1 MKSYKKA
8 ASAFMAAAMA
18 ATMLAGCGSKTA
30 DTQTTAQETLPQ
42 SASGEFSYP
51 ISSDEVLT
59 YWCALN
65 QNVSANYSNL
75 GETPFARELM
85 KETGVTIDFQ
95 HPPAN
100 QGKEQFSL
108 LLADGSLPDL
118 MEYAWMN
125 YPGGPEKAIQDGNIM
140 RYLPMLPYEYEVR
153 FYEELDENIFLMKLI
168 PGIRPRVLQSIFEN
182 YDCIIVES
190 FGVGGIPQS
199 IAEEFYR
206 LCQEHPD
213 KLVVMATQVAH
224 EGSDMTVYEVGH
236 NMKEY

>member
-59 YWCALN
+59 YWCELN

-140 RYLPMLPYEYEVR
+140 ALNEVFEKYCPNVMKYLEENPDVDKMIKTDDGHYYVFPFVRGDEALCHTIGPMLREDWL
-153 FYEELDENIFLMKLI
+153 EELGLEVPTTIDEWHTVLTAFKEKKGPLHRLHGNI
-168 PGIRPRVLQSIFEN
+168 PWRP
-182 YDCIIVES
+182 
-190 FGVGGIPQS
+190 
-199 IAEEFYR
+199 
-206 LCQEHPD
+206 
-213 KLVVMATQVAH
+213 
-224 EGSDMTVYEVGH
+224 
-236 NMKEY
+236 

>member
-59 YWCALN
+59 YWCELN

-140 RYLPMLPYEYEVR
+140 ALNEVFEKYCPNVMKYLEENPDVDKMIKTDDGHYYVFPFVRGDEALCHTIGPMLREDWL
-153 FYEELDENIFLMKLI
+153 EELGLEVPTTIDEWHT
-168 PGIRPRVLQSIFEN
+168 VLTAF
-182 YDCIIVES
+182 
-190 FGVGGIPQS
+190 
-199 IAEEFYR
+199 
-206 LCQEHPD
+206 
-213 KLVVMATQVAH
+213 
-224 EGSDMTVYEVGH
+224 
-236 NMKEY
+236 KEK

>member
-51 ISSDEVLT
+51 ITSDEVLT
-59 YWCALN
+59 YWCELN

-140 RYLPMLPYEYEVR
+140 ALNEV
-153 FYEELDENIFLMKLI
+153 FEKLSLI
-168 PGIRPRVLQSIFEN
+168 HI
-182 YDCIIVES
+182 
-190 FGVGGIPQS
+190 
-199 IAEEFYR
+199 
-206 LCQEHPD
+206 
-213 KLVVMATQVAH
+213 
-224 EGSDMTVYEVGH
+224 
-236 NMKEY
+236 